1 MQEYQAFI
9 KDITKLFMDRYN
21 LVLIEKNQVC
31 KQKESLSYP
40 YITFET
46 INIEPNGGSPN
57 MDSDGTAFL
66 GVKAELTFSV
76 HSRSSQSLSIAT
88 MIYCYFKATREFNI
102 YPTGGIR
109 NESFLV
115 KDDEYEYKY
124 TFDCVFNF
132 SHILD
137 KTAEFIE
144 PEKVP
149 VEIKAIGTNLDASLD
164 ASLDNAFKSLN
175 QVKVKGVKFRWK

>member
-1 MQEYQAFI
+1 MQEYQEFI
-9 KDITKLFMDRYN
+9 KDITKLFKDRYN
-21 LVLIEKNQVC
+21 LALIEKNQVC
-31 KQKESLSYP
+31 KQKESLYYP

-46 INIEPNGGSPN
+46 INIEPNEGSPQIDN
-57 MDSDGTAFL
+57 DGTAFI

-76 HSRSSQSLSIAT
+76 HSRSNQSLSTAT
-88 MIYCYFKATREFNI
+88 MVYYYLKTTREFNI

-124 TFDCVFNF
+124 SFDCVFNF

-137 KTAEFIE
+137 KTDEFIE

-149 VEIKAIGTNLDASLD
+149 VEIKYIGTNLDASLN

-175 QVKVKGVKFRWK
+175 QLKGVKFRWK

>member
-1 MQEYQAFI
+1 MQEYQGFI
-9 KDITKLFMDRYN
+9 KDITKLFRDRYN

-46 INIEPNGGSPN
+46 INIEPNEGSPN
-57 MDSDGTAFL
+57 IDNDGTAFI
-66 GVKAELTFSV
+66 GVKAEITFSV
-76 HSRSSQSLSIAT
+76 HSKNSQSLSIAT
-88 MIYCYFKATREFNI
+88 MVYCYLKATRDFNI
-102 YPTGGIR
+102 YPKGGIR

-137 KTAEFIE
+137 KTDEFIE

-149 VEIKAIGTNLDASLD
+149 VEIKYIGTSLDASLD

-175 QVKVKGVKFRWK
+175 QVKGVKFRWK

>member
-1 MQEYQAFI
+1 MQEYQQFI
-9 KDITKLFMDRYN
+9 KDITKLFKDRYN

-46 INIEPNGGSPN
+46 TNIEPNGGAPN
-57 MDSDGTAFL
+57 IDNGAAFI
-66 GVKAELTFSV
+66 GVKAELTFSF

-88 MIYCYFKATREFNI
+88 MVYCYLKTTREFNI

-149 VEIKAIGTNLDASLD
+149 VEIKYIGTNLDTSLD
-164 ASLDNAFKSLN
+164 ARLDNVFKSLN
-175 QVKVKGVKFRWK
+175 QVKGVKFRWK

>member
-1 MQEYQAFI
+1 MQEYQEFI
-9 KDITKLFMDRYN
+9 KDITKLFKDRYN

-31 KQKESLSYP
+31 KQKELLSYP

-46 INIEPNGGSPN
+46 TNIEPNGGTPGIN
-57 MDSDGTAFL
+57 NDGTAFI
-66 GVKAELTFSV
+66 GVKTELTFSV
-76 HSRSSQSLSIAT
+76 HSRSSQSLSIST
-88 MIYCYFKATREFNI
+88 MIYSYFKATREFNI

-124 TFDCVFNF
+124 SFDCVFNF

-137 KTAEFIE
+137 KTDEFIE

-149 VEIKAIGTNLDASLD
+149 VEIKYIGTSLDASLD
-164 ASLDNAFKSLN
+164 ASLDSAFKSLN
-175 QVKVKGVKFRWK
+175 QVKGVKFRWK

>member
-9 KDITKLFMDRYN
+9 KDITKLFKDRHN

-46 INIEPNGGSPN
+46 TNIEPNEGSLQIDN
-57 MDSDGTAFL
+57 DTAFI
-66 GVKAELTFSV
+66 GVKSKLTFSV

-88 MIYCYFKATREFNI
+88 MLYSYFKATREFNI

-124 TFDCVFNF
+124 SFDCVFNF

-137 KTAEFIE
+137 KTDEFIE

-149 VEIKAIGTNLDASLD
+149 VEIKYIGTSLDASLD
-164 ASLDNAFKSLN
+164 ASLDGAFKSLN
-175 QVKVKGVKFRWK
+175 QVKGVKFRWK

>member
-1 MQEYQAFI
+1 MQEYQEFI
-9 KDITKLFMDRYN
+9 KDITKLFKDRHN

-31 KQKESLSYP
+31 KQKELLSYP

-46 INIEPNGGSPN
+46 TNIEPNEGSLAIDN
-57 MDSDGTAFL
+57 DGTAFI
-66 GVKAELTFSV
+66 GVKAELTFSF

-88 MIYCYFKATREFNI
+88 MVYCYFKANREFNI

-124 TFDCVFNF
+124 SFNCVFNF

-149 VEIKAIGTNLDASLD
+149 VEIKDIGTSLDASLD
-164 ASLDNAFKSLN
+164 ARLDNVFKSLN
-175 QVKVKGVKFRWK
+175 QIKGVKFRWK

>member
-1 MQEYQAFI
+1 MREYQEFI
-9 KDITKLFMDRYN
+9 KDITKLFKDRYN

-31 KQKESLSYP
+31 KQKESLYYP

-46 INIEPNGGSPN
+46 TNIEPNEGSPQIDN
-57 MDSDGTAFL
+57 DGTAFI
-66 GVKAELTFSV
+66 GVKAERTFSF
-76 HSRSSQSLSIAT
+76 HSKSSHSLSIAT
-88 MIYCYFKATREFNI
+88 MVYCYCKATRDFNI
-102 YPTGGIR
+102 YPKGGIR
-109 NESFLV
+109 NESFLI

-124 TFDCVFNF
+124 SFDCVFNF

-149 VEIKAIGTNLDASLD
+149 VEIKYIGTSLDASLD
-164 ASLDNAFKSLN
+164 ARLDNAFKSLN
-175 QVKVKGVKFRWK
+175 QIKGVKFRWK

>member
-1 MQEYQAFI
+1 MKEYQEFI

-31 KQKESLSYP
+31 KQKGSLYYP

-46 INIEPNGGSPN
+46 TNIEPNEGSPQIDN
-57 MDSDGTAFL
+57 DGTAFI

-88 MIYCYFKATREFNI
+88 MVYCYLKTTREFNI

-137 KTAEFIE
+137 KTDEFIE

-149 VEIKAIGTNLDASLD
+149 VEIKYIGTNLDASLD

-175 QVKVKGVKFRWK
+175 QVKGVKFRWK

>member
-1 MQEYQAFI
+1 MQEYQEFI
-9 KDITKLFMDRYN
+9 KNITKLFKDRYN

-46 INIEPNGGSPN
+46 TNIEPNGGSPN
-57 MDSDGTAFL
+57 INNDGTAFI
-66 GVKAELTFSV
+66 GVKAELTFSF
-76 HSRSSQSLSIAT
+76 HSRSGQSLSIAT
-88 MIYCYFKATREFNI
+88 MIYYYFKGTREFNI

-115 KDDEYEYKY
+115 KNDEYEYKY
-124 TFDCVFNF
+124 SFDSVFNF
-132 SHILD
+132 NHILD
-137 KTAEFIE
+137 KTDEFIE

-149 VEIKAIGTNLDASLD
+149 VELKYIDARLDAR
-164 ASLDNAFKSLN
+164 LDNAFKSLN
-175 QVKVKGVKFRWK
+175 QLKGVKFRWK